1 MIPAAFEYVAPE
13 TLEQAVALLG
23 QYGDEA
29 KVLAGGHSLLPLM
42 KLRLAIPAVLIDLR
56 KLADLR
62 YIREENGSIR
72 IGAMTRYVDVEESAV
87 IGRRL
92 PLLAVATSQVGDMQ
106 VRNRGTL
113 GGALAHSDPAGDMP
127 SVVMALGGSVL
138 AVGPGGEREIPLSD
152 FFLDIFTPAL
162 EPDEILTEIRLTP
175 QDGGMSA
182 YEKFRRRQ
190 IDWAIVGVS
199 VNLSRTNGEIDDPRI
214 VLTNVGPTPL
224 HATAVED
231 ALRGRHVDTD
241 LLAAA
246 EQADEGLDPT
256 PELNASS
263 EYKRH
268 LARVL
273 TRRALEKALG
283 TELSRKEQ
291 AW

>member
-1 MIPAAFEYVAPE
+1 MIPAAFEYIAPE

-42 KLRLAIPAVLIDLR
+42 KLRLAIPTVLIDLR
-56 KLADLR
+56 KLTELR
-62 YIREENGSIR
+62 YIREENGSIH
-72 IGAMTRYVDVEESAV
+72 IGAMTRYVDLEGSGV
-87 IGRRL
+87 IGQRL
-92 PLLAVATSQVGDMQ
+92 PLLAIATSQVGDVQ

-127 SVVMALGGSVL
+127 SVVMALGGCVL
-138 AVGPGGEREIPLSD
+138 AVGPSGEREIPLSD

-162 EPDEILTEIRLTP
+162 EPDEILTEIRLAP
-175 QDGGMSA
+175 QDGGVGA

-190 IDWAIVGVS
+190 IDWAVVGVA
-199 VNLSRTNGEIDDPRI
+199 VNLSSTNGKIDDARI

-231 ALRGRHVDTD
+231 ALRGRHIDAHV
-241 LLAAA
+241 LAAA
-246 EQADEGLDPT
+246 ERADEELDPT

-273 TRRALEKALG
+273 TRRALERTLG
-283 TELSRKEQ
+283 VGLNRSDH
-291 AW
+291 AS